1 MQYRRAQISINLTN
15 WHVTPPHE
23 VLEEARRLAAARGL
37 VVTGSEMVGVI
48 PYRALLEA
56 GKFYL
61 RRQGASCG
69 IPVGDILETAVF
81 SMGLGD
87 VQPFDIEKKVLGLPA
102 RKPAA
107 LVGMK
112 VADLWTRC
120 RGTRPHPAAVRSPPW
135 PARWARRWRRWSAAS
150 PITKRTTP
158 RRRNYCGKRP
168 KRRRRSRTA
177 CCAAVDDDTDAFN
190 AYLQALRLP
199 SETPEQQQLRAEK
212 MQAGLRFAVDVP
224 YQTAKL
230 SFEAMGLARSMAEH
244 GLAASMTDAAVGCE
258 IAFAGVR
265 GGIWNVL
272 TNLPQI
278 TDRQYVADM
287 QRQFAKLLA
296 EARKVLQ
303 ETSASV
309 DGKLAER
316 AGIKGL
322 K

>member
-1 MQYRRAQISINLTN
+1 M
-15 WHVTPPHE
+15 
-23 VLEEARRLAAARGL
+23 VLEEARRLAAERGL
-37 VVTGSEMVGVI
+37 AVTGSEVVGVI

-112 VADLWTRC
+112 VADFVDEVSRDT
-120 RGTRPHPAAVRSPPW
+120 PAPGGGSIAALAGALGAALASMVGGITNHKTNDAEKAELLRETAEKAQAVKDRLL
-135 PARWARRWRRWSAAS
+135 
-150 PITKRTTP
+150 
-158 RRRNYCGKRP
+158 
-168 KRRRRSRTA
+168 
-177 CCAAVDDDTDAFN
+177 AAVDDDTDAFN

-224 YQTAKL
+224 YQTARL

-272 TNLPQI
+272 TNLPQL
-278 TDRQYVADM
+278 TDRQYVAEM
-287 QRQFAKLLA
+287 QRQCAELLSH
-296 EARKVLQ
+296 ARGVLQ
-303 ETSASV
+303 ETCALV
-309 DGKLAER
+309 DAKLA

-322 K
+322 E

>member
-1 MQYRRAQISINLTN
+1 
-15 WHVTPPHE
+15 
-23 VLEEARRLAAARGL
+23 
-37 VVTGSEMVGVI
+37 
-48 PYRALLEA
+48 
-56 GKFYL
+56 
-61 RRQGASCG
+61 
-69 IPVGDILETAVF
+69 
-81 SMGLGD
+81 
-87 VQPFDIEKKVLGLPA
+87 
-102 RKPAA
+102 
-107 LVGMK
+107 MK
-112 VADLWTRC
+112 VADFVDEVSRDT
-120 RGTRPHPAAVRSPPW
+120 PAPGGGSIAALAGALGAALASMVGGITHHKTNDAEKAELLRETAEKAQAVKDRLL
-135 PARWARRWRRWSAAS
+135 
-150 PITKRTTP
+150 
-158 RRRNYCGKRP
+158 
-168 KRRRRSRTA
+168 
-177 CCAAVDDDTDAFN
+177 AAVDDDTDAFN

-212 MQAGLRFAVDVP
+212 MQAGLRIAVDVP
-224 YQTAKL
+224 YQTARL

-287 QRQFAKLLA
+287 QRQCAKLLA

-303 ETSASV
+303 ETCASV
-309 DGKLAER
+309 DGNLAER